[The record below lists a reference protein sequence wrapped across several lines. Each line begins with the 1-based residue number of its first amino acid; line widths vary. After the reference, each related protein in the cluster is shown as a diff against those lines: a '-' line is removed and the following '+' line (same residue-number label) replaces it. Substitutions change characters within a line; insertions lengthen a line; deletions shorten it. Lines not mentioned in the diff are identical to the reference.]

1 MTERELRA
9 LTDRSQED
17 GFRAIFQQYH
27 SYVYAIIWRRI
38 CAAASKED
46 AEECVSDVF
55 AEAFLHF
62 AEIHEG
68 ALQGYL
74 ATLANRT
81 AIDCYRK
88 LTVRGSAVS
97 MDDDTVQSI
106 ASEENVAEQC
116 EEQAVSS
123 ELLQAVRSLGEP
135 DATIILHRYFYDRS
149 ASEIAETLH
158 MQPVT
163 VRVRMSRALKR
174 LKTVLSAS
182 GLYGKGGFL

>member
-9 LTDRSQED
+9 LTDRSKED
-17 GFRAIFQQYH
+17 GFRAIFRQYQ

-38 CAAASKED
+38 CAVASKED

-55 AEAFLHF
+55 AEAFLHY

-81 AIDCYRK
+81 AIDCFRK
-88 LTVRGSAVS
+88 LNARGTAVPLDS
-97 MDDDTVQSI
+97 ETVQSLS
-106 ASEENVAEQC
+106 ADEDVAGAC
-116 EEQAVSS
+116 EEKAVSS
-123 ELLQAVRSLGEP
+123 SLLAVIRDLGEP
-135 DATIILHRYFYDRS
+135 DTTIILHKYFYDRT
-149 ASEIAETLH
+149 AAEIAETLH

-174 LKTVLSAS
+174 LKTILSAS
-182 GLYGKGGFL
+182 EIT

>member
-17 GFRAIFQQYH
+17 GFRAIFQQYQ
-27 SYVYAIIWRRI
+27 SYVYAIVWRRI
-38 CAAASKED
+38 CKIAAKED

-81 AIDCYRK
+81 AIDYYRRK
-88 LTVRGSAVS
+88 AAHGIAVPL
-97 MDDDTVQSI
+97 DDDTVQTLK
-106 ASEENVAEQC
+106 ADDDVAEEC
-116 EEQAVSS
+116 EKNAAGSAILSAVQA
-123 ELLQAVRSLGEP
+123 LGEP
-135 DATIILHRYFYDRS
+135 DATIILHKYFYGRS
-149 ASEIAETLH
+149 AVEIADTLQ

-174 LKTVLSAS
+174 LKTILSAS
-182 GLYGKGGFL
+182 GINE

>member
-9 LTDRSQED
+9 LIAQSQQE
-17 GFRAIFQQYH
+17 GFRALFQQYQ

-38 CAAASKED
+38 CTAGSKED

-62 AEIHEG
+62 DGIREG

-81 AIDCYRK
+81 AIDCYRR
-88 LTVRGSAVS
+88 LTARKEALSLEDDAVGQ
-97 MDDDTVQSI
+97 MDTGEDIAADCELNAQSR
-106 ASEENVAEQC
+106 
-116 EEQAVSS
+116 
-123 ELLQAVRSLGEP
+123 LLLEKIRSLGEP
-135 DATIILHRYFYDRS
+135 DATIILHKYFYDRT
-149 ASEIAETLH
+149 AAEIAATVH

-163 VRVRMSRALKR
+163 VRVRLNRALKR
-174 LKTVLSAS
+174 LRALLTEEEITL
-182 GLYGKGGFL
+182 